1 MNPAIPIK
9 ALILDMDGVLW
20 RENDPIGD
28 LNAIFRGF
36 HETGLK
42 VMLAT
47 NNATRTPAQYVEKI
61 TSLGG
66 IVEEDQIVNSSMGV
80 TYLLKKRFPQGGPV
94 YAIGEI
100 GLIRALEQEGFI
112 QSEEPGLAV
121 IGSMDRE
128 INFQKL
134 KKATLLIR
142 SGIPFYF
149 TNPDRTF
156 PTPEGLIPGAGSLL
170 AALEAASDVTPIIAG
185 KPSTTLFEF
194 ALERLG
200 TKPEETLVVGDRL
213 ETDILGGQRA
223 GCKTA
228 LVLSGIAT
236 KEEAEAWQPKSD
248 LIVNDLSD
256 LLRILHG

>member
-1 MNPAIPIK
+1 
-9 ALILDMDGVLW
+9 
-20 RENDPIGD
+20 
-28 LNAIFRGF
+28 
-36 HETGLK
+36 
-42 VMLAT
+42 
-47 NNATRTPAQYVEKI
+47 
-61 TSLGG
+61 
-66 IVEEDQIVNSSMGV
+66 
-80 TYLLKKRFPQGGPV
+80 
-94 YAIGEI
+94 
-100 GLIRALEQEGFI
+100 
-112 QSEEPGLAV
+112 
-121 IGSMDRE
+121 MDRG

-156 PTPEGLIPGAGSLL
+156 PTPEGLIPGAGALL
-170 AALEAASDVTPIIAG
+170 AALEVASDVTPIIAG

-228 LVLSGIAT
+228 LVLSGIAK
-236 KEEAEAWQPKSD
+236 KEDAKTWQPKPD
-248 LIVNDLSD
+248 MVLNELSD
-256 LLRILHG
+256 LLRVIHE